1 MGDGKNLKKYLDEK
15 GTNVRKIAK
24 ATGISATTLYSI
36 IQKDSNIR
44 FDFALRLANELQIDV
59 NEICSA
65 SPFSGTIKEEE
76 IYPTLPD
83 GLNGALDASRV
94 KTYLKNSMYPLMYLF
109 GKNSMPDVDNL
120 LTSFYQLDDESRQEV
135 VETIRIIVIRNVLNR
150 SNRSKAG
157 KKITPVNSKHSQ
169 EFLFGTVLAPLA
181 LFFNFKFIRISSC

>member
-76 IYPTLPD
+76 IYC
-83 GLNGALDASRV
+83 R
-94 KTYLKNSMYPLMYLF
+94 
-109 GKNSMPDVDNL
+109 MPHKCLRFPAV
-120 LTSFYQLDDESRQEV
+120 LDDFSSYKYLHGCITR
-135 VETIRIIVIRNVLNR
+135 TYY
-150 SNRSKAG
+150 SG
-157 KKITPVNSKHSQ
+157 K
-169 EFLFGTVLAPLA
+169 LFHGEL
-181 LFFNFKFIRISSC
+181 

>member
-65 SPFSGTIKEEE
+65 SP
-76 IYPTLPD
+76 
-83 GLNGALDASRV
+83 
-94 KTYLKNSMYPLMYLF
+94 
-109 GKNSMPDVDNL
+109 
-120 LTSFYQLDDESRQEV
+120 
-135 VETIRIIVIRNVLNR
+135 
-150 SNRSKAG
+150 
-157 KKITPVNSKHSQ
+157 
-169 EFLFGTVLAPLA
+169 
-181 LFFNFKFIRISSC
+181 

>member
-65 SPFSGTIKEEE
+65 SPFSDTIKEKS
-76 IYPTLPD
+76 
-83 GLNGALDASRV
+83 LDFSGV
-94 KTYLKNSMYPLMYLF
+94 FVLEYLLQSMQQAEVL
-109 GKNSMPDVDNL
+109 
-120 LTSFYQLDDESRQEV
+120 ESADRHV
-135 VETIRIIVIRNVLNR
+135 
-150 SNRSKAG
+150 
-157 KKITPVNSKHSQ
+157 
-169 EFLFGTVLAPLA
+169 
-181 LFFNFKFIRISSC
+181 

>member
-65 SPFSGTIKEEE
+65 RSG
-76 IYPTLPD
+76 
-83 GLNGALDASRV
+83 SR
-94 KTYLKNSMYPLMYLF
+94 
-109 GKNSMPDVDNL
+109 
-120 LTSFYQLDDESRQEV
+120 
-135 VETIRIIVIRNVLNR
+135 
-150 SNRSKAG
+150 
-157 KKITPVNSKHSQ
+157 
-169 EFLFGTVLAPLA
+169 
-181 LFFNFKFIRISSC
+181 

>member
-65 SPFSGTIKEEE
+65 SPF
-76 IYPTLPD
+76 L
-83 GLNGALDASRV
+83 A
-94 KTYLKNSMYPLMYLF
+94 
-109 GKNSMPDVDNL
+109 
-120 LTSFYQLDDESRQEV
+120 QLR
-135 VETIRIIVIRNVLNR
+135 
-150 SNRSKAG
+150 
-157 KKITPVNSKHSQ
+157 KKRFILHFQ
-169 EFLFGTVLAPLA
+169 TV
-181 LFFNFKFIRISSC
+181 

>member
-65 SPFSGTIKEEE
+65 SPFSASTTRRNFPRYARIV
-76 IYPTLPD
+76 T
-83 GLNGALDASRV
+83 NGRW
-94 KTYLKNSMYPLMYLF
+94 N
-109 GKNSMPDVDNL
+109 G
-120 LTSFYQLDDESRQEV
+120 
-135 VETIRIIVIRNVLNR
+135 
-150 SNRSKAG
+150 
-157 KKITPVNSKHSQ
+157 
-169 EFLFGTVLAPLA
+169 
-181 LFFNFKFIRISSC
+181 